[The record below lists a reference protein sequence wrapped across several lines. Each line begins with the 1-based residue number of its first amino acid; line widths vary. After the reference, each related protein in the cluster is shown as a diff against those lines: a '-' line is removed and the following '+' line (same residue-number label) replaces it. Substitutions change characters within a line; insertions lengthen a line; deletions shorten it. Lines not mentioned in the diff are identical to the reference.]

1 MIKNVYANTIQIA
14 FYDVYIIYICYIYY
28 IHIYVYI
35 STYRDTYIHVDI
47 HRHIAQYD
55 NEVAH
60 LKNNT

>member
-1 MIKNVYANTIQIA
+1 MFMLTQFKWLFTMHIL
-14 FYDVYIIYICYIYY
+14 YICYIYY

-47 HRHIAQYD
+47 HRYIAQYD